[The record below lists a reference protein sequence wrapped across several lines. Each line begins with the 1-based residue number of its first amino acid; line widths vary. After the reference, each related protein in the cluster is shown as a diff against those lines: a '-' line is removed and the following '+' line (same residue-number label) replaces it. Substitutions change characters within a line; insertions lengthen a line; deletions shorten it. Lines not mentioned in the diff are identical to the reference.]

1 MLAARLTTRGLFFS
15 RMLVVMNATSSN
27 CNALVQAAYDAIA
40 HNDSRAAEDA
50 CRLALAIDP
59 AHIEALGVLGFLL
72 HSAGR
77 FTESEEVFAKLVE
90 VQPAEPSHWMN
101 LGTARRCG
109 GRLDEAL
116 VAFANASSRG
126 ADSAD
131 FFYNVGLT
139 HIDRKDFESG
149 LSVLAQA
156 VALAPDDA
164 EIRYRYALCCYERLR
179 TEEALA
185 ALEYWDNL
193 SGLTPEV
200 VANIGLLLMNLG
212 APERAEPAVRQA
224 VAEAGSDPQPLLTL
238 IQLLERTNRL
248 AEAIRLLPQL
258 IAHPAAH
265 TLGTE
270 LTLMRAQLAQRGSE
284 HETARTLF
292 AELLADCKE
301 PHLAHLLQFPL
312 AKSLDALERHG
323 EAVETLHAAHR
334 SQINLL
340 RMTAPVLIARGAPNM
355 FITRFGCDPEDIAA
369 WDDSVPPPLEASPV
383 FIVAFPRSG
392 TTLLELTL
400 DSHPQLVSMD
410 EQPFIQNA
418 LDDMVAEGVS
428 YPERLSG
435 LSAEQLNGVRAK
447 YWERVRR
454 KVTLQPGQRLVDK
467 NPLNILRLPVI
478 RRLFPK
484 APVILAIRHPCDV
497 ILSCYMQHFRAPD
510 FAILCSDFQAL
521 AVGFRRTFDFW
532 YEQKELLEPRSMELR
547 YETFTR
553 LFQEQ
558 IREILEFLELPW
570 NDAVLRPQETA
581 RDKKFIST
589 PSYSQVI
596 QPVSSKAVGRWHSYE
611 KDLSKVLPIIEPY
624 LERWGY
630 EGLGSSNSR

>member
-1 MLAARLTTRGLFFS
+1 MSATTS
-15 RMLVVMNATSSN
+15 HCT
-27 CNALVQAAYDAIA
+27 ALVQAAYDAIA
-40 HNDSRAAEDA
+40 HNDSQTAEDA
-50 CRLALAIDP
+50 CRQALAIDP

-77 FTESEEVFAKLVE
+77 FAESEDVFTKLVE
-90 VQPAEPSHWMN
+90 LQPAEPSYWMN
-101 LGTARRCG
+101 LGTARRCA

-116 VAFANASSRG
+116 LAFANASSRG
-126 ADSAD
+126 AGSAD

-149 LSVLAQA
+149 RSVLAQA

-164 EIRYRYALCCYERLR
+164 EIRYRYALCCFESLR

-185 ALEYWDNL
+185 ALEHWDNL
-193 SGLTPEV
+193 SGLTPDL
-200 VANIGLLLMNLG
+200 VANISLLLMGLG
-212 APERAEPAVRQA
+212 APERAESEIRQA

-248 AEAIRLLPQL
+248 DEALRLMTQL

-265 TLGTE
+265 TLGTA
-270 LTLMRAQLAQRGSE
+270 LTLMRAQLAQRGSD

-312 AKSLDALERHG
+312 AKSLDALGRYG
-323 EAVETLHAAHR
+323 EAADTLRAAHR
-334 SQINLL
+334 SQIDLL
-340 RMTAPVLIARGAPNM
+340 RMTAPALVARGAPNM
-355 FITRFGCDPEDIAA
+355 FITRFGCDREDIAA
-369 WDDSVPPPLEASPV
+369 WNDSVSPPLEASPV

-400 DSHPQLVSMD
+400 DSHPQLKSMD

-418 LDDMVAEGVS
+418 LDDMVAAGAS

-435 LSAEQLNGVRAK
+435 LRAEQLDGVRAK

-454 KVTLQPGQRLVDK
+454 KVTLLPGQRLIDK
-467 NPLNILRLPVI
+467 NPLNILRLPAI
-478 RRLFPK
+478 RRLFPN

-532 YEQKELLEPRSMELR
+532 YEQKELLKPRSMELR

-553 LFQEQ
+553 RFQEQ
-558 IREILEFLELPW
+558 VREILEFLALPW

-581 RDKKFIST
+581 RDKTFIST
-589 PSYSQVI
+589 PSYSEVI
-596 QPVSSKAVGRWHSYE
+596 QPVSSRAVGRWHSYE
-611 KDLSKVLPIIEPY
+611 KEMSQVLPIIEPY
-624 LERWGY
+624 LERWAY